1 MKRIL
6 WGLAL
11 VFVTSAFAQQ
21 QPPTNSPPYTTPPT
35 FPDGRPQQQM
45 PPDTKAPPPQDLSD
59 SEVEQQIQKKLGRE
73 PALARHG
80 DRSQDRCHISD
91 VDWVGGYGKA
101 TRPRPP
107 YRTIVCRPSKDRGQ
121 DQDSRTGLGP
131 ELVKTYVVNH
141 TALGPKWYACC
152 ILVNR
157 CG

>member
-59 SEVEQQIQKKLGRE
+59 SEVEQQIQKKLSRE
-73 PALARHG
+73 PALANTEIGVKIDATSVTLTGSVDTERQRDLALRIAQSYA
-80 DRSQDRCHISD
+80 DRRKI
-91 VDWVGGYGKA
+91 VDK
-101 TRPRPP
+101 
-107 YRTIVCRPSKDRGQ
+107 IKIQGQ
-121 DQDSRTGLGP
+121 
-131 ELVKTYVVNH
+131 
-141 TALGPKWYACC
+141 A
-152 ILVNR
+152 
-157 CG
+157 

>member
-59 SEVEQQIQKKLGRE
+59 SEVEQQIQKKLSRE
-73 PALARHG
+73 PALANTEIG
-80 DRSQDRCHISD
+80 VKIDATSVTLTGS
-91 VDWVGGYGKA
+91 VDTERQRDLALRIAQSYA
-101 TRPRPP
+101 
-107 YRTIVCRPSKDRGQ
+107 GQ
-121 DQDSRTGLGP
+121 R
-131 ELVKTYVVNH
+131 KVVDKIKIQGQ
-141 TALGPKWYACC
+141 A
-152 ILVNR
+152 
-157 CG
+157 

>member
-59 SEVEQQIQKKLGRE
+59 SEVEQQIQKKLSRE
-73 PALARHG
+73 PALASTEIGVKIDATSVTLTGSVDTERQRDLALRIAQSYA
-80 DRSQDRCHISD
+80 DRRKI
-91 VDWVGGYGKA
+91 VDK
-101 TRPRPP
+101 
-107 YRTIVCRPSKDRGQ
+107 IKIQGQ
-121 DQDSRTGLGP
+121 
-131 ELVKTYVVNH
+131 
-141 TALGPKWYACC
+141 A
-152 ILVNR
+152 
-157 CG
+157 